1 MQVVLE
7 HLLQDGRILLGRDA
21 DEPVVNIRVDSTK
34 DVVDLSKKESVRVQ
48 RSAAPP
54 TTSPRTKTED
64 ANDFDFLTLDRFL
77 ARTQLHMQQVDT
89 RDGKKNS
96 LSPRSQTQRQS
107 LSPRAGNQS
116 LEQEPRPLVLFD
128 HSARGRANQEV
139 SSASG
144 AVSKL
149 VGGGQDK
156 SGSTSPHVG
165 KQLRKDDNFWVSP
178 KNMVDSSSDTSDDD
192 TVVNKVSVSMFFYV
206 CLGMMVRRV

>member
-21 DEPVVNIRVDSTK
+21 DEAVVNIRVDSTK
-34 DVVDLSKKESVRVQ
+34 DVVDISKKESVRVQ

-77 ARTQLHMQQVDT
+77 ARTQLHKQQVDT
-89 RDGKKNS
+89 RDGKKNT
-96 LSPRSQTQRQS
+96 LSPRSPTQRQCDDS
-107 LSPRAGNQS
+107 G
-116 LEQEPRPLVLFD
+116 
-128 HSARGRANQEV
+128 RGRANQGL
-139 SSASG
+139 STASG

-156 SGSTSPHVG
+156 TASASPHVG